1 MIEIISI
8 IVVTFTLLVL
18 AWIDF
23 KTFQLPDGLTIPL
36 AAYGLIANCFLDL
49 GWANISSSL
58 IGCALGYLSLYLL
71 NLTYLKIKKTHGI
84 GMGDAK
90 LLAGLGAC
98 FGWQSLPYILI
109 VASTTGL
116 LGGYFWLK
124 VHQQDSS
131 HAFPFGPFIAL
142 GGIITLIWLTL
153 NIPIFQLNTY

>member
-1 MIEIISI
+1 LIEIISI
-8 IVVTFTLLVL
+8 IIVVSTLVVL

-23 KTFQLPDGLTIPL
+23 KTFQLPDALTISL
-36 AAYGLIANCFLDL
+36 AAYGLIANGFLDL
-49 GWANISSSL
+49 GWASTSSAL
-58 IGCALGYLSLYLL
+58 IGCAVGYLSLFLL

-90 LLAGLGAC
+90 LLAALGAC

-109 VASTTGL
+109 IASTTGL

-153 NIPIFQLNTY
+153 NIPTFQLSTY